1 MNMKFRLAELLDSEI
16 LLKLRNDPVTRSGSH
31 HSEKISQKDHDRWF
45 NATLKDPNIQLYVFE
60 IDKKFVGTVRSD
72 FDEGTYKLSWTV
84 APEER
89 GKGIGKKMVS
99 LLANELK
106 TPIRAE
112 VKESNIASIKI
123 AKFIGMT
130 LNFKNNG
137 ILYFSKK

>member
-1 MNMKFRLAELLDSEI
+1 MKLRLAEPLDSEI

-31 HSEKISQKDHDRWF
+31 HSKKIKQKDHDRWF
-45 NATLKDPNIQLYVFE
+45 KATLNDPNIQLYIFE
-60 IDKKFVGTVRSD
+60 IDGKVVGTVRSD
-72 FDEGTYKLSWTV
+72 FDEETYKLSWTV

-89 GKGIGKKMVS
+89 GKGLGKKMVY
-99 LLANELK
+99 LLANKLK

-130 LNFKNNG
+130 FDFKKDG

>member
-1 MNMKFRLAELLDSEI
+1 MKLRLAEPLDSEI
-16 LLKLRNDPVTRSGSH
+16 LLKFRNDPVTRSGSH
-31 HSEKISQKDHDRWF
+31 HSEKIKQKEHDRWF
-45 NATLKDPNIQLYVFE
+45 KATLNNPNIQLYVFE
-60 IDKKFVGTVRSD
+60 IDGKVVGTARSD
-72 FDEGTYKLSWTV
+72 FDEETYKLSWTV

-89 GKGIGKKMVS
+89 GKGVGKKMVY
-99 LLANELK
+99 LLANALK

-130 LNFKNNG
+130 LDFNEDG